1 MIVKGRQEIKQAQ
14 EKLNSSLTT
23 PIAESEM
30 RFFTFSLFH
39 FLMFFGQK
47 IVVGWDKNY
56 YNYQSAKKF
65 FVLIRIEE

>member
-39 FLMFFGQK
+39 FLMFF
-47 IVVGWDKNY
+47 VVFGEKLFLGGIKTTTIIN
-56 YNYQSAKKF
+56 QQ
-65 FVLIRIEE
+65 